1 MTIGWPPRLE
11 FPSFQH
17 LNQDAPQFDGWSG
30 GPSRTKSWGHTGR
43 HFKHLFGTE
52 MSTFPSGEIPAWYY
66 RSTFHTGI
74 QIWGFLGGRI
84 EPLKVLTSAFCFP
97 MALIPFGNQLHGWKI
112 PKLWQICFDDFPI
125 SGFSHCKQAMPSP
138 ARAPV
143 AAGCRDA
150 GAS

>member
-1 MTIGWPPRLE
+1 MVLQVDIPYWNPDLR
-11 FPSFQH
+11 F
-17 LNQDAPQFDGWSG
+17 
-30 GPSRTKSWGHTGR
+30 SWR
-43 HFKHLFGTE
+43 
-52 MSTFPSGEIPAWYY
+52 
-66 RSTFHTGI
+66 
-74 QIWGFLGGRI
+74 RI

-125 SGFSHCKQAMPSP
+125 SGFSNCKQAMPSP